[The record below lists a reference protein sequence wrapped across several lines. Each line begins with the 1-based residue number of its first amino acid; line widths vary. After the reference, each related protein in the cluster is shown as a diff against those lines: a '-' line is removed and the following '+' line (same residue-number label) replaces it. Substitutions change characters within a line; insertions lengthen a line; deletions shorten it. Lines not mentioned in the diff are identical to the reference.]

1 MRKDVR
7 YQKIEG
13 MAGYFRDPSNGAIL
27 NTNAEQI
34 VQAQRVKKERLKKEK
49 EYQDLKNDVD
59 ELKSDIQDIKLLLER
74 LAEI

>member
-34 VQAQRVKKERLKKEK
+34 VQARKVKNARMKKEK
-49 EYQDLKNDVD
+49 EYQDLKNDVN

-74 LAEI
+74 LAAI